1 MFPLGGLAGLPFTGK
16 TGWGAFSAHCP
27 ADGNI
32 VLLFAPHV
40 GVSKDGKVGQVYRCG
55 QESSSSA
62 CGAAIGAY
70 NALKANRNAAI
81 PTGGFADAQMDS
93 IKQLLSL
100 RMDRIDP
107 SNEMTELT
115 YQMFHI
121 VDEFVKDIVNSNWM
135 TEKSQLCL
143 VGGIMIN
150 CDDNAP
156 DMFLPLK
163 FEVQKKDG
171 TS

>member
-1 MFPLGGLAGLPFTGK
+1 
-16 TGWGAFSAHCP
+16 
-27 ADGNI
+27 
-32 VLLFAPHV
+32 
-40 GVSKDGKVGQVYRCG
+40 
-55 QESSSSA
+55 
-62 CGAAIGAY
+62 
-70 NALKANRNAAI
+70 
-81 PTGGFADAQMDS
+81 MDS